1 LFTPN
6 VLKLGGKHSSVCY
19 NQKEETMY
27 SMLSSN
33 VQILPGRRD
42 LDEVNRPRERE
53 QTQRKQT
60 DVKIMHSLELRKENE
75 I

>member
-1 LFTPN
+1 
-6 VLKLGGKHSSVCY
+6 
-19 NQKEETMY
+19 MY